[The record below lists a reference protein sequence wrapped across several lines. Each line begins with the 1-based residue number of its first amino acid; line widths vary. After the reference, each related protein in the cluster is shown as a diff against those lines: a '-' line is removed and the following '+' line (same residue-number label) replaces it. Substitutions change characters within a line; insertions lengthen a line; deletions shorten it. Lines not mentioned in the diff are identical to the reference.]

1 MWRRILALVLKELTS
16 LWKDPKTRAVLLV
29 PPLVQVFIFSYAA
42 TFEVNN
48 VPLAIWNEDNGATSA
63 ELVRRFAASPA
74 FRVAAVPDHPATAAA
89 LLDAK
94 EVVAVLHVPQD
105 FSARVLAGQTATL
118 QFLLDARRSNTAL
131 LVGGYAAAIV
141 QGFALEQ
148 QSVHTPPLALEVRD
162 WFNPTLD
169 PLWFILPGLVAVL
182 SLLISMLVSALS
194 LARERELGTFEQM
207 LVTPLRP
214 LEIMIGKAVPAAIV
228 GLLEAHVVIAAA
240 LLWFGLPFA
249 GNLLLLEAA
258 LLVYM
263 LAGVGVGL
271 AISSFAR
278 TQQQAILGVFVYAAP
293 AIVLSGFA
301 SPVENMPAAV
311 EWLTRLDPVRW
322 MLVVARGVF
331 LQDMPAGVA
340 LHAIWPMAAIATVLL
355 AGATVSVRR
364 ALG

>member
-1 MWRRILALVLKELTS
+1 

-42 TFEVNN
+42 TFEVKN
-48 VPLAIWNEDNGATSA
+48 VPLAVWNEDNGAISA
-63 ELVRRFAASPA
+63 ELVRRFAASSA
-74 FRVAAVPDHPATAAA
+74 FLVAAVPDHPAAAAA

-94 EVVAVLHVPQD
+94 DVAAVLHVPQD
-105 FSARVLAGQTATL
+105 FSARVLGGRAASVQL
-118 QFLLDARRSNTAL
+118 LLDARRSNTAL
-131 LVGGYAAAIV
+131 LLNGYAATIV
-141 QGFALEQ
+141 QGFALEH
-148 QSVHTPPLALEVRD
+148 QSVHVAPLALAVRD

-169 PLWFILPGLVAVL
+169 PQWFILPGLVAVL
-182 SLLISMLVSALS
+182 SLLISMLVSSLS
-194 LARERELGTFEQM
+194 LARERELGTFEQL

-240 LLWFGLPFA
+240 LLWFRLPFA

-263 LAGVGVGL
+263 LAGVGMGL

-278 TQQQAILGVFVYAAP
+278 TQQQAILGVFVYASP

-301 SPVENMPAAV
+301 APVENMPVVV
-311 EWLTRLDPVRW
+311 EWLSRLDPVRW

-331 LQDMPAGVA
+331 LQDMPATVA
-340 LHAIWPMAAIATVLL
+340 AQAIWPMAAIAVLL
-355 AGATVSVRR
+355 LAAATISVRR

>member
-1 MWRRILALVLKELTS
+1 MGRRVLALILKELLS

-42 TFEVNN
+42 TFEVHN
-48 VPLAIWNEDNGATSA
+48 VPIAVWNEDNGAIA
-63 ELVRRFAASPA
+63 AALVRRFAGSPA
-74 FRVAAVPDHPATAAA
+74 FRVAAVPDHPAAAAA

-94 EVVAVLHVPQD
+94 DVAAVLHLPQD
-105 FSARVLAGQTATL
+105 FSARVLAGRAASL
-118 QFLLDARRSNTAL
+118 QLLLDARRSNTAL
-131 LVGGYAAAIV
+131 LVNAYAATIV
-141 QGFALEQ
+141 QGFALEY
-148 QSVHTPPLALEVRD
+148 QSVPVPPLVLEVRD

-169 PLWFILPGLVAVL
+169 PQWFILPGLVAVL

-194 LARERELGTFEQM
+194 LARERELGTFEQL

-240 LLWFGLPFA
+240 LLWFRLPFA

-263 LAGVGVGL
+263 LAGVGMGL

-278 TQQQAILGVFVYAAP
+278 TQQQAILGVFVYASP

-311 EWLTRLDPVRW
+311 EWLSRLDPVRW
-322 MLVVARGVF
+322 MLVVSRGVF
-331 LQDMPAGVA
+331 LQDMPAAVA
-340 LHAIWPMAAIATVLL
+340 LQAIWPMAAIAAVLL
-355 AGATVSVRR
+355 AAATVSVRR

>member
-1 MWRRILALVLKELTS
+1 MWRRIFALILKELTS

-42 TFEVNN
+42 TFDVSH
-48 VPLAIWNEDNGATSA
+48 VPLAIWNEDNGAISA

-74 FRVAAVPDHPATAAA
+74 FHVAAVPDHPAAAAA

-94 EVVAVLHVPQD
+94 DVVAVLHVAQD
-105 FSARVLAGQTATL
+105 FSARVLAGRAASVQL
-118 QFLLDARRSNTAL
+118 LLDARRSNTAL
-131 LVGGYAAAIV
+131 LVGGYATTIV
-141 QGFALEQ
+141 QGFALEYQ
-148 QSVHTPPLALEVRD
+148 PVHIPPLSIEVRD

-182 SLLISMLVSALS
+182 SLVVTMLVASLS

-214 LEIMIGKAVPAAIV
+214 HEIMIGKAVPAAIV
-228 GLLEAHVVIAAA
+228 GILEAHIVVAAA
-240 LLWFGLPFA
+240 LLWFRLPFTGSVA
-249 GNLLLLEAA
+249 LLELA

-263 LAGVGVGL
+263 LAAVGVGL

-278 TQQQAILGVFVYAAP
+278 TQQQAILGVFVFASP

-301 SPVENMPAAV
+301 SPVENMPVVV
-311 EWLTRLDPVRW
+311 EWLSRLDPVRW

-331 LQDMPAGVA
+331 LQDMPAAVA
-340 LHAIWPMAAIATVLL
+340 LQAIWPMAAIAAVLL

-364 ALG
+364 ALR

>member
-1 MWRRILALVLKELTS
+1 MWQRIFALVLKELTS
-16 LWKDPKTRAVLLV
+16 LWQDPKMRAVLLV
-29 PPLVQVFIFSYAA
+29 PPLVQVIIFAYAA
-42 TFEVNN
+42 TFEVSH
-48 VPLAIWNEDNGATSA
+48 VPLAIWNEDNGAASA
-63 ELVRRFAASPA
+63 ELVRRFASSSA
-74 FRVAAVPDHPATAAA
+74 FRVAAVPDHPAAAAA

-94 EVVAVLHVPQD
+94 DVVAVLHVPQD
-105 FSARVLAGQTATL
+105 FSARVLAAQPATV
-118 QFLLDARRSNTAL
+118 QVLLDARRSNTAL
-131 LVGGYAAAIV
+131 LVNGYAAAIV

-148 QSVHTPPLALEVRD
+148 QLLHTAPLTLEVRD

-169 PLWFILPGLVAVL
+169 PQWFILPGLVAVL
-182 SLLISMLVSALS
+182 SLIMSMLVSSLS
-194 LARERELGTFEQM
+194 LARERELGTFEQL

-228 GLLEAHVVIAAA
+228 GLLEAHIVIAAA
-240 LLWFGLPFA
+240 MLWFRLPFA
-249 GNLLLLEAA
+249 GSVALLEAA

-278 TQQQAILGVFVYAAP
+278 TQQQSILGVFVYAAP

-301 SPVENMPAAV
+301 SPVENMPMAV
-311 EWLTRLDPVRW
+311 EWLSRLDPVRW

-331 LQDMPAGVA
+331 LQDMPAAVA
-340 LHAIWPMAAIATVLL
+340 WQAIWPMAVIAAVLL

-364 ALG
+364 ALR

>member
-1 MWRRILALVLKELTS
+1 MWRRVLALVLKELTS

-29 PPLVQVFIFSYAA
+29 PPLVQVFVFAYAA
-42 TFEVNN
+42 TFEVKH
-48 VPLAIWNEDNGATSA
+48 VPLAVWNEDNGALSA

-74 FRVAAVPDHPATAAA
+74 FRVAAVPDHPAAAAA

-94 EVVAVLHVPQD
+94 DVAAVLHLPQD
-105 FSARVLAGQTATL
+105 FSARVLAGRATRVQL
-118 QFLLDARRSNTAL
+118 LLDARRSNTAL
-131 LVGGYAAAIV
+131 LANGYAAAIV

-148 QSVHTPPLALEVRD
+148 QAVHVAPLALEVRD

-169 PLWFILPGLVAVL
+169 PQWFILPGLVAVL
-182 SLLISMLVSALS
+182 SLVVSMLVASLS
-194 LARERELGTFEQM
+194 LARERELGTFEQL

-214 LEIMIGKAVPAAIV
+214 LEIMLGKAVPAAIV
-228 GLLEAHVVIAAA
+228 GLVEAHIVVAAA
-240 LLWFGLPFA
+240 LLWFRLPFT
-249 GNLLLLEAA
+249 GSVPLLEAA

-263 LAGVGVGL
+263 LAAVGMGL

-278 TQQQAILGVFVYAAP
+278 TQQQAILGVFVYASP

-301 SPVENMPAAV
+301 APVENMPAAV
-311 EWLTRLDPVRW
+311 EWLSRADPVRW

-331 LQDMPAGVA
+331 LQDMPAAVA
-340 LHAIWPMAAIATVLL
+340 LHAIWPMAAIAAVLL
-355 AGATVSVRR
+355 AVATVSVRR

>member
-1 MWRRILALVLKELTS
+1 MWRRILALILKELTS

-29 PPLVQVFIFSYAA
+29 PPLVQVVVFAYAA
-42 TFEVNN
+42 TFDVNH
-48 VPLAIWNEDNGATSA
+48 VPLAVWNEDNGAISA

-74 FRVAAVPDHPATAAA
+74 FHVAAVPDHPAAAAA

-94 EVVAVLHVPQD
+94 DVVAVLHVRQN
-105 FSARVLAGQTATL
+105 FSARVLAGQTAAVEL
-118 QFLLDARRSNTAL
+118 LLDARRSNTAL
-131 LVGGYAAAIV
+131 LVEGYAATIV
-141 QGFALEQ
+141 QDFALDYQ
-148 QSVHTPPLALEVRD
+148 PIHTPPLTLDVRD

-169 PLWFILPGLVAVL
+169 PQWFILPGLVAVL
-182 SLLISMLVSALS
+182 SLIVSMLVSSLS

-228 GLLEAHVVIAAA
+228 GVLEAHIIVAAA
-240 LLWFGLPFA
+240 LLWFRLPFT
-249 GNLLLLEAA
+249 GSVPLLELA

-263 LAGVGVGL
+263 LASVGVGL

-278 TQQQAILGVFVYAAP
+278 TQQQAILGVFVFAAP
-293 AIVLSGFA
+293 AIMLSGFA
-301 SPVENMPAAV
+301 SPVENMPAVV
-311 EWLTRLDPVRW
+311 EWLSRLDPVRW

-331 LQDMPAGVA
+331 LQDIPAAVA
-340 LHAIWPMAAIATVLL
+340 VQAIWPMAAIAAVLL

-364 ALG
+364 ALR

>member
-1 MWRRILALVLKELTS
+1 MWRRVLALILKELSS

-42 TFEVNN
+42 TFDVHD
-48 VPLAIWNEDNGATSA
+48 VPLAVWNEDNGAISA
-63 ELVRRFAASPA
+63 ELVRRFAGSPA
-74 FRVAAVPDHPATAAA
+74 FHVAAVPDHPAAAA
-89 LLDAK
+89 SLLDARD
-94 EVVAVLHVPQD
+94 VVAVLHVPQD
-105 FSARVLAGQTATL
+105 FSARVLAGRAASVQL
-118 QFLLDARRSNTAL
+118 LLDARRSNTAL
-131 LVGGYAAAIV
+131 MVNAYASAIV
-141 QGFALEQ
+141 QGFALEY
-148 QSVHTPPLALEVRD
+148 QSVHVPPLALEVRD

-182 SLLISMLVSALS
+182 SLLMAMLVSALS
-194 LARERELGTFEQM
+194 LARERELGTFEQL

-214 LEIMIGKAVPAAIV
+214 LEIMTGKAVPAVLV
-228 GLLEAHVVIAAA
+228 GMLEAHVVIAAA
-240 LLWFGLPFA
+240 LLWFGLPFV

-278 TQQQAILGVFVYAAP
+278 TQQQAILGVFVYASP

-301 SPVENMPAAV
+301 APVENMPVVV
-311 EWLTRLDPVRW
+311 EWLSRLDPVRW

-331 LQDMPAGVA
+331 LQDIPAAVA
-340 LHAIWPMAAIATVLL
+340 VQAIWPMAAIAVLLL
-355 AGATVSVRR
+355 AGATISVRR